1 MQTTVLGKSDIYA
14 IAQEVVKHLPVQ
26 DEALT
31 PEAVAE
37 MLGKTREA
45 VVADAK
51 RGNIPAHKRGQ
62 RWWFSKNE
70 LVRFLTVDEI

>member
-1 MQTTVLGKSDIYA
+1 MYRLSQSDIYA
-14 IAQEVVKHLPVQ
+14 IACEVARQLPVQ